1 MLKIIAVI
9 VGMSEDNVTNEFR
22 KAYNPKDPASVI
34 GFLESRDWHAYTED
48 DRCKTDVTIV
58 WENGDEYKM
67 TYVMGERTT
76 ITERLNAK
84 KALAYTEKRLE
95 GKTGFFADR
104 LLAGAREAVAFMEG
118 KATSV

>member
-1 MLKIIAVI
+1 MLKIVAVI
-9 VGMSEDNVTNEFR
+9 VGMSEDNVTDEFR

-34 GFLESRDWHAYTED
+34 GFLEGRDWYAYCEN
-48 DRCKTDVTIV
+48 DRRKTDVTIV

-84 KALAYTEKRLE
+84 QALAYTEKRLE

>member
-34 GFLESRDWHAYTED
+34 GFLENRDWMCHLRD
-48 DRCKTDVTIV
+48 DRCKTDVTIM

-67 TYVMGERTT
+67 TYMLGERMT

-84 KALAYTEKRLE
+84 QALAYTEKRLE

>member
-1 MLKIIAVI
+1 MLKIVAVI
-9 VGMSEDNVTNEFR
+9 VGMSEDNATNEFR

-34 GFLESRDWHAYTED
+34 GFLEGRDWYVHCD
-48 DRCKTDVTIV
+48 NDLCKTDVTIV

-67 TYVMGERTT
+67 TYMLGERTT
-76 ITERLNAK
+76 IAERLNAK
-84 KALAYTEKRLE
+84 QALLYTETRLE
-95 GKTGFFADR
+95 GKTGLFADR